1 MRRRRAVKRAGIN
14 RMGILGRAD
23 VHAVVP
29 IGQGAQRLIEAIKP
43 RRYRYGGS
51 ENMYFSGEIV
61 AQGP

>member
-1 MRRRRAVKRAGIN
+1 
-14 RMGILGRAD
+14 MGILGRAD